1 MAEIRQKHFDLRE
14 HPEMIEEINRIVNA
28 RCAAEV
34 KEESK
39 GVVIV
44 QIERKLRYPIT
55 RK

>member
-1 MAEIRQKHFDLRE
+1 MVDSKQKHFDIRE
-14 HPEMIEEINRIVNA
+14 YPEMMDEINRIVNA
-28 RCAAEV
+28 RCMAEI

-39 GVVIV
+39 GVVVV